1 MQVRDG
7 DCILTSSISKAIIMC
22 VLCAAVMK
30 QADSSPFARVED
42 TDRHKLREA
51 YFKMSADVRKV
62 SFSGTQA
69 CPVRFTP
76 AIYSSQ

>member
-51 YFKMSADVRKV
+51 YFQDV
-62 SFSGTQA
+62 
-69 CPVRFTP
+69 C
-76 AIYSSQ
+76 